1 MLQIFANPFFWLRW
15 KQTANTSLN
24 LSFLPHPLLW
34 FVYLFHQYIS
44 SLSYFRHLVIVYDD
58 TCQTLGEIQASTYTQ
73 TLVCGGECER
83 VKQRETETR
92 KCVSE
97 RIMMPQGSHLPSWCP
112 AHSRSPCDPEPW
124 GSPCPWAHGSGSAR
138 SCRGTWP
145 AQSPSASGPR
155 CPVDTNTITW
165 PPHTPFS
172 CWYWLAWVSCS
183 CLCWNMGLRVCLH
196 VHVFVLMF
204 YNV

>member
-1 MLQIFANPFFWLRW
+1 M
-15 KQTANTSLN
+15 S
-24 LSFLPHPLLW
+24 
-34 FVYLFHQYIS
+34 
-44 SLSYFRHLVIVYDD
+44 D
-58 TCQTLGEIQASTYTQ
+58 LGTQASSHKQ

-124 GSPCPWAHGSGSAR
+124 GSPCPWAPGSGSAR

-145 AQSPSASGPR
+145 ARSPSASGPR

-165 PPHTPFS
+165 PPQTPFS
-172 CWYWLAWVSCS
+172 CWYWLVWVSCS
-183 CLCWNMGLRVCLH
+183 SLCWNMFTRMRESASLLTRVC
-196 VHVFVLMF
+196 VCVRVLQCQDIYIYTGTLYSISKVGMTAIISCRKWMWPRD
-204 YNV
+204 VTPSCISSSSVIPEMKRVLS